1 MFKRLISR
9 TSAAPAEKAQS
20 SKAVYTFSENDKLV
34 AQKCAEDALRLF
46 TESLN
51 IANQSKNLAT
61 RKSRLQVAHDKL
73 IELKKMEKQFPFLH
87 LENLKAVEASIANVE
102 TETLEL
108 IAAQS
113 KPKII
118 TTIQESQ
125 NNTIDDWKN
134 NQDIISGLEFNA
146 TLQLRTPLR
155 VLLRHGE
162 IHNDIN
168 TEPPEIV
175 KEMWEGIWLPKLK
188 TLREITG
195 LNIPEMPQ
203 GKHASPIGPIL
214 PSDFLPFLIAIRK
227 IVELDEPIENRIK
240 KLREMN
246 LLDKWKIFVSQM
258 GPSHISQKTGIEWII
273 DYFFPPFITTIP
285 QISDSIKESLSQLGL
300 NTANSIE
307 SASDDTLLRIKG
319 IGKTKLKTIRDYCS
333 GIKDNRDSD
342 RIEDVVR

>member
-1 MFKRLISR
+1 MSIIDIF
-9 TSAAPAEKAQS
+9 
-20 SKAVYTFSENDKLV
+20 
-34 AQKCAEDALRLF
+34 
-46 TESLN
+46 
-51 IANQSKNLAT
+51 
-61 RKSRLQVAHDKL
+61 
-73 IELKKMEKQFPFLH
+73 KKMISGDSNRSGDQIQKR
-87 LENLKAVEASIANVE
+87 VEHSN
-102 TETLEL
+102 
-108 IAAQS
+108 
-113 KPKII
+113 PKII

-125 NNTIDDWKN
+125 NNTIDNWKN

-168 TEPPEIV
+168 TEPPKIV
-175 KEMWEGIWLPKLK
+175 KEMWEGIWTIQTKSYRELGIDIDKPKVTHSSDVGLVLP
-188 TLREITG
+188 G
-195 LNIPEMPQ
+195 
-203 GKHASPIGPIL
+203 
-214 PSDFLPFLIAIRK
+214 DYLPFLISVRK

-273 DYFFPPFITTIP
+273 DYFFPPFIMTIP
-285 QISDSIKESLSQLGL
+285 QISDSVKDSLSQLGL

-307 SASDDTLLRIKG
+307 SAPDETLLRIKG